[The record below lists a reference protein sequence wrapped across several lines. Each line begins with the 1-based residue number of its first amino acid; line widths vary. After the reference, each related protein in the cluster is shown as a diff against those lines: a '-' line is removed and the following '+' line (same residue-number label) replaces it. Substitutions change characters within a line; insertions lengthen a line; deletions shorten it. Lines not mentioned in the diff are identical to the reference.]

1 MSAFY
6 TTVARFY
13 DAENSDKTDDLAM
26 YSRLAAGAADGI
38 LDVGCGTG
46 RVLLHLAKAGYSVHG
61 IDKDRAM
68 LDRLEQKL
76 KASPQLRQRISFVYG
91 DVMTHRWSRE
101 FGLILLS
108 YNVLMQFQDLD
119 EQITLLGNLR
129 RFLAADGTLVIDLPN
144 AGPAFASEDSDALN
158 LERSFLDPETG
169 HLIMLQSVSYLDRA
183 NQILSVEWIY
193 DEIDGE
199 GLVKRLMAP
208 HRLRYFFLPEL
219 RLLLERCGFALKSV
233 LGDTDGAPY
242 DADSERMIVH
252 AVGI

>member
-26 YSRLAAGAADGI
+26 YSRLASRAEGGI

-46 RVLLHLAKAGYSVHG
+46 RVLLHLAKAGHSAHG
-61 IDKDRAM
+61 IDSDRAM

-76 KASPQLRQRISFVYG
+76 KASPQLRQRISTVYG
-91 DVMTHRWSRE
+91 DVVTQGWSRE

-108 YNVLMQFQDLD
+108 YNVLMQFHDLD
-119 EQITLLGNLR
+119 EQVALLQNLR
-129 RFLAADGTLVIDLPN
+129 RFLASGGTLVIDLPN

-158 LERSFLDPETG
+158 LERSFLDPDTG

-199 GLVKRLMAP
+199 GVVKRLMAP

-219 RLLLERCGFALKSV
+219 RLLLERCGFALSSV
-233 LGDTDGAPY
+233 LGDVDGAPY

-252 AVGI
+252 AIGI